1 MDMNELLQ
9 YFQQELPGINGFL
22 DAEANN
28 LNGLVRDVAR
38 HILGSGGKRIRP
50 MLTLLMARASGY
62 TGDDYHAIACSL
74 ELLHSATLL
83 HDDYLDDAEL
93 RRGKEASHLVF
104 GRTETILAGDAL
116 LALANEMGARYGKSR
131 LSWLLARGIM
141 ETAVGEI
148 EEIEF
153 SKKPSLDRK
162 RYMEIIIGKTARLI
176 ECACRCGV
184 ALAGGTPEQEDAA
197 GEYGL
202 NLGIAFQLVDDAL
215 DYASPTSETGKPE
228 GGDLREGKVTLPLIL
243 LMEEGDPAGSETLL
257 QALTEGS
264 LSGDQ
269 CEDILAQVRE
279 GRYSEKTRGEAA
291 AYVEKAKAC
300 LDGFGPSEEVTILR
314 QAADF
319 VLTRTK

>member
-1 MDMNELLQ
+1 MDELLRF
-9 YFQQELPGINGFL
+9 FQRELPGINSFL
-22 DAEANN
+22 DREADQ
-28 LNGLVRDVAR
+28 LNGLVRDVAKY
-38 HILGSGGKRIRP
+38 IIGSGGKRIRP
-50 MLTLLMARASGY
+50 MLTLLFARALGY
-62 TGDDYHAIACSL
+62 GKDDYHAIASAL

-93 RRGKEASHLVF
+93 RRGRDAAHLVF

-116 LALANEMGARYGKSR
+116 LALANEMGARYGNPR

-141 ETAVGEI
+141 ETAAGEI

-153 SKKPSLDRK
+153 SRNPSLDRET
-162 RYMEIIIGKTARLI
+162 YMRIIIGKTARLI

-184 ALAGGTPEQEDAA
+184 ALAGGSPEREDAA
-197 GEYGL
+197 GEFGL

-243 LMEEGDPAGSETLL
+243 LMEEGDEAGAEVLL
-257 QALTEGS
+257 EALKEGS
-264 LSGDQ
+264 LSEAQ
-269 CEDILAQVRE
+269 TADILDQVRE
-279 GRYSEKTRGEAA
+279 GGYSEKTREEATQ
-291 AYVEKAKAC
+291 YVEKAKAC
-300 LDGFGPSEEVTILR
+300 LDGFEPGEELVVLK

>member
-1 MDMNELLQ
+1 MNELLL
-9 YFQQELPGINGFL
+9 YFEKELPGINDFL
-22 DAEANN
+22 DSETEK
-28 LNGLVRDVAR
+28 LNGLVRDVAK
-38 HILGSGGKRIRP
+38 HIIGSGGKRIRP
-50 MLTLLMARASGY
+50 LLTLLMARAMGY
-62 TGDDYHAIACSL
+62 DKDDYHAIACSL

-93 RRGKEASHLVF
+93 RRGKAASHLVF
-104 GRTETILAGDAL
+104 GRTETILAGDVL
-116 LALANEMGARYGKSR
+116 LALANEMGARYGNSR

-141 ETAVGEI
+141 QTAEGEI

-153 SKKPSLDRK
+153 SKNPSLDRNV
-162 RYMEIIIGKTARLI
+162 YMNIIIGKTARLI

-184 ALAGGTPEQEDAA
+184 SLAGGTQEQEDAA

-228 GGDLREGKVTLPLIL
+228 GGDLKEGKVTLPLIL
-243 LMEEGDPAGSETLL
+243 LMEDGDEAGSEVLL
-257 QALTEGS
+257 EALKEGS
-264 LSGDQ
+264 LSDDQ
-269 CEDILAQVRE
+269 CTDILSQVRE
-279 GRYSEKTRGEAA
+279 GRYSEMTREEAA
-291 AYVEKAKAC
+291 RYVEKAKAC
-300 LDGFGPSEEVTILR
+300 LAGFASGEEVTVLE

>member
-1 MDMNELLQ
+1 MNELLLC
-9 YFQQELPGINGFL
+9 FNRELPGINDFL
-22 DAEANN
+22 EAEADK
-28 LNGLVRDVAR
+28 LNGLVRDVAK

-50 MLTLLMARASGY
+50 MMTLLFARTLGYAKDDFHAMACA
-62 TGDDYHAIACSL
+62 L

-83 HDDYLDDAEL
+83 HDDFLDDAEL
-93 RRGKEASHLVF
+93 RRGKEASHLVY

-116 LALANEMGARYGKSR
+116 LALANEMGARYGNAR
-131 LSWLLARGIM
+131 LSWLLAKGIM

-153 SKKPSLDRK
+153 SKNPALDRE

-176 ECACRCGV
+176 ECACRCGA
-184 ALAGGTPEQEDAA
+184 ALAGATPEQEDAA

-228 GGDLREGKVTLPLIL
+228 GGDLREGKVTLPLIQ
-243 LMEEGDPAGSETLL
+243 LMEEGNGPDFDLLAGLRDK
-257 QALTEGS
+257 S
-264 LSGDQ
+264 LSEDQ
-269 CEDILAQVRE
+269 CADVLARIKD
-279 GRYSEKTRGEAA
+279 GGYSDKTRGEAA
-291 AYVEKAKAC
+291 EFVEKAKAC
-300 LDGFGPSEEVTILR
+300 LAGFGPGEEVTVLE

>member
-1 MDMNELLQ
+1 MNELLQ
-9 YFQQELPGINGFL
+9 YFQRELPGINGFL
-22 DAEANN
+22 DSEADK
-28 LNGLVRDVAR
+28 LNGLVRDVAK
-38 HILGSGGKRIRP
+38 HIIGSGGKRIRP
-50 MLTLLMARASGY
+50 MLTLLFARSLGY
-62 TGDDYHAIACSL
+62 DKDDYHAIACSL

-83 HDDYLDDAEL
+83 HDDYLDDADL
-93 RRGKEASHLVF
+93 RRGRTASHILF

-116 LALANEMGARYGKSR
+116 LALANEMGARYGNAR
-131 LSWLLARGIM
+131 LSWLLAKGIM
-141 ETAVGEI
+141 ETAAGEI

-153 SKKPSLDRK
+153 SRNPSLDREA
-162 RYMEIIIGKTARLI
+162 YMGIIIGKTARLI
-176 ECACRCGV
+176 ECACRCGA

-243 LMEEGDPAGSETLL
+243 LMEGGDDAGSESLL
-257 QALTEGS
+257 EALKDGSLTES
-264 LSGDQ
+264 Q
-269 CEDILAQVRE
+269 CQAVLDQVRE
-279 GRYSEKTRGEAA
+279 GDYSEKTRAEAA
-291 AYVEKAKAC
+291 AYVARAKDC
-300 LDGFGPSEEVTILR
+300 LASFGTGEEVTVLG

>member
-1 MDMNELLQ
+1 MNDLLH
-9 YFQQELPGINGFL
+9 YFQRELPGINDFL
-22 DAEANN
+22 DAEADK
-28 LNGLVRDVAR
+28 LNGLVKDVAK
-38 HILGSGGKRIRP
+38 HIIGSGGKRIRP
-50 MLTLLMARASGY
+50 MLTLLFARSLGY
-62 TGDDYHAIACSL
+62 RENDYHAIACAL

-83 HDDYLDDAEL
+83 HDDFLDEADL
-93 RRGKEASHLVF
+93 RRGKEAAHLKF
-104 GRTETILAGDAL
+104 GVTETILAGDAL
-116 LALANEMGARYGKSR
+116 LALANEMGARYGNAR
-131 LSWLLARGIM
+131 LSWLLAKGIM

-153 SKKPSLDRK
+153 SKNPSLDRE

-176 ECACRCGV
+176 ECACRCGA
-184 ALAGGTPEQEDAA
+184 ALAGATPEQEDAA

-228 GGDLREGKVTLPLIL
+228 GGDLKEGKVTLPLIL
-243 LMEEGDPAGSETLL
+243 LMEEGDEAGVEPLL
-257 QALTEGS
+257 EGLRGSS
-264 LSGDQ
+264 LSEDQ
-269 CEDILAQVRE
+269 CEAILTQVKE
-279 GRYSEKTRGEAA
+279 GRYSEKTRDEAA

-300 LDGFGPSEEVTILR
+300 LEGFAPGEEITVLK

>member
-1 MDMNELLQ
+1 MNDLLR
-9 YFQQELPGINGFL
+9 YFQRELPGINNFL
-22 DAEANN
+22 ESEADQ
-28 LNGLVRDVAR
+28 LNGLVKDVAK
-38 HILGSGGKRIRP
+38 HIIGSGGKRIRP
-50 MLTLLMARASGY
+50 MLTLLFARAMGY
-62 TGDDYHAIACSL
+62 KGDDYHAIACSL

-83 HDDYLDDAEL
+83 HDDFLDDAEL
-93 RRGKEASHLVF
+93 RRGKTASHLVF

-116 LALANEMGARYGKSR
+116 LALANEMGARYGNAR

-148 EEIEF
+148 EEIQF
-153 SKKPSLDRK
+153 SKNPSLDREK
-162 RYMEIIIGKTARLI
+162 YMEIIIGKTAKLI
-176 ECACRCGV
+176 ECACRCGA
-184 ALAGGTPEQEDAA
+184 ALAGATPEQENAA

-228 GGDLREGKVTLPLIL
+228 GGDLKEGKVTLPLIL
-243 LMEEGDPAGSETLL
+243 LMEDGDSAGSEALL
-257 QALTEGS
+257 DGLKECS
-264 LSGDQ
+264 LSADQ
-269 CEDILAQVRE
+269 CEAVLSQVKE
-279 GRYSEKTRGEAA
+279 GRYSEKTRDEAA

-300 LDGFGPSEEVTILR
+300 LEGFTPGDEVTVLK

>member
-1 MDMNELLQ
+1 MDELLR
-9 YFQQELPGINGFL
+9 YFQRELPAINDFL
-22 DAEANN
+22 DKEADQ
-28 LNGLVRDVAR
+28 LNGLVRDVAK

-50 MLTLLMARASGY
+50 MLTLLFARAFGY
-62 TGDDYHAIACSL
+62 AKDDHHAMACAL

-93 RRGKEASHLVF
+93 RRGRDAAHLVF

-116 LALANEMGARYGKSR
+116 LALANEMGARYGNPR
-131 LSWLLARGIM
+131 LSWLLAKGIM
-141 ETAVGEI
+141 ETAAGEI

-153 SKKPSLDRK
+153 SRNPSLDRET
-162 RYMEIIIGKTARLI
+162 YMGIIIGKTARLI
-176 ECACRCGV
+176 ECACRCGA
-184 ALAGGTPEQEDAA
+184 ALAGATPEQEDAA

-228 GGDLREGKVTLPLIL
+228 GGDLKEGKVTLPLIL
-243 LMEEGDPAGSETLL
+243 LMEEGDEAGAEALL
-257 QALTEGS
+257 EALKDGS
-264 LSGDQ
+264 LSEGQ
-269 CEDILAQVRE
+269 CADILEQVRE
-279 GRYSEKTRGEAA
+279 GRYSERTRDEAA
-291 AYVEKAKAC
+291 FYVEEAKSR
-300 LDGFGPSEEVTILR
+300 LDGLGTGEEVTVLK

>member
-1 MDMNELLQ
+1 MNDLLR
-9 YFQQELPGINGFL
+9 YFERELPGINGFL
-22 DAEANN
+22 DAEADK
-28 LNGLVRDVAR
+28 LNGLVRDVAK
-38 HILGSGGKRIRP
+38 HIIGSGGKRIRP
-50 MLTLLMARASGY
+50 VLTLLFARAMGY
-62 TGDDYHAIACSL
+62 ARDDYHAIACAL

-93 RRGKEASHLVF
+93 RRGRVAAHIRF

-116 LALANEMGARYGKSR
+116 LALANEMGARYGNAR
-131 LSWLLARGIM
+131 LSWLLAKGIM
-141 ETAVGEI
+141 ETAEGEI

-153 SKKPSLDRK
+153 SRNPSLDRET
-162 RYMEIIIGKTARLI
+162 YMAIIIGKTARLI
-176 ECACRCGV
+176 ECACRCGAV
-184 ALAGGTPEQEDAA
+184 LAGATPEQEDAA

-243 LMEEGDPAGSETLL
+243 LMEEGDGAGRDELL
-257 QALTEGS
+257 AGLRDQSLTEA
-264 LSGDQ
+264 Q
-269 CEDILAQVRE
+269 CEDVLARVRA
-279 GRYSEKTRGEAA
+279 GSYADKTRAEAA
-291 AYVEKAKAC
+291 VFVERAKAT
-300 LDGFGPSEEVTILR
+300 LSFLGEGEPVTVLR

>member
-1 MDMNELLQ
+1 MDELLR
-9 YFQQELPGINGFL
+9 YFQKELPGINDFL
-22 DAEANN
+22 EKEADQ
-28 LNGLVRDVAR
+28 LNGLVRDVAK
-38 HILGSGGKRIRP
+38 HIIGSGGKRIRP
-50 MLTLLMARASGY
+50 LLTLLFARSLGY
-62 TGDDYHAIACSL
+62 DKDDFHAIACSL

-93 RRGKEASHLVF
+93 RRGRDAAHLVF

-116 LALANEMGARYGKSR
+116 LALANEMGARYGNPR
-131 LSWLLARGIM
+131 LSWLLAKGIM

-153 SKKPSLDRK
+153 SKNPSLDRK
-162 RYMEIIIGKTARLI
+162 TCMRIIIGKTARLI
-176 ECACRCGV
+176 ECACRCGA
-184 ALAGGTPEQEDAA
+184 ALAGATPEQEDAA

-228 GGDLREGKVTLPLIL
+228 GGDLKEGKVTLPLIL
-243 LMEEGDPAGSETLL
+243 LMEEADEAGSEALL
-257 QALTEGS
+257 DALKDKS
-264 LSGDQ
+264 LSDTQ
-269 CEDILAQVRE
+269 SRDILDQVRE
-279 GRYSEKTRGEAA
+279 GRYSEKTRAEAA
-291 AYVEKAKAC
+291 FYVEKAKAC
-300 LDGFGPSEEVTILR
+300 LDGFGPCEELTVLK

>member
-1 MDMNELLQ
+1 MDHLLR
-9 YFQQELPGINGFL
+9 YFQRELPGINDFL
-22 DAEANN
+22 DKEADQ
-28 LNGLVRDVAR
+28 LNGLVRDVAK
-38 HILGSGGKRIRP
+38 HIVGSGGKRIRP
-50 MLTLLMARASGY
+50 MLTLLFARALGY
-62 TGDDYHAIACSL
+62 RKDDFHAIACSL

-93 RRGKEASHLVF
+93 RRGKEAAHLVF

-116 LALANEMGARYGKSR
+116 LALANEMGARYGNAR

-148 EEIEF
+148 EEIVF
-153 SKKPSLDRK
+153 SRDPSLNRET
-162 RYMEIIIGKTARLI
+162 YMQIIIGKTARLI
-176 ECACRCGV
+176 ECACRCGA
-184 ALAGGTPEQEDAA
+184 ALAGATPEQEDAA

-228 GGDLREGKVTLPLIL
+228 GGDLKECKVTLPLIL
-243 LMEEGDPAGSETLL
+243 LMEDGDEAGAEMLLEGLKDKS
-257 QALTEGS
+257 LTEA
-264 LSGDQ
+264 Q
-269 CEDILAQVRE
+269 CEDVLTQVRE
-279 GRYSEKTRGEAA
+279 GRFSEKTREEASM
-291 AYVEKAKAC
+291 YVERAKAC
-300 LDGFGPSEEVTILR
+300 LDGFGSGEEVVVLK

>member
-1 MDMNELLQ
+1 MNDLLR
-9 YFQQELPGINGFL
+9 YFQRELPGINEFL
-22 DAEANN
+22 DTEADQ
-28 LNGLVRDVAR
+28 LNGLVKDVAK
-38 HILGSGGKRIRP
+38 HIIGSGGKRIRP
-50 MLTLLMARASGY
+50 MLTLLFARAMGY
-62 TGDDYHAIACSL
+62 EKDDFHAIACSL

-93 RRGKEASHLVF
+93 RRGKTASHLKF

-116 LALANEMGARYGKSR
+116 LALANEMGARYGNAR
-131 LSWLLARGIM
+131 LSWLLAKGIM
-141 ETAVGEI
+141 ETATGEI

-153 SKKPSLDRK
+153 SKAPTLDRQK
-162 RYMEIIIGKTARLI
+162 YMEIIIGKTARLI

-228 GGDLREGKVTLPLIL
+228 GGDLKEGKVTLPLIL
-243 LMEEGDPAGSETLL
+243 LMEESDGAGTEELL
-257 QALTEGS
+257 VALGEGS
-264 LSGDQ
+264 LSSDQ
-269 CEDILAQVRE
+269 CEAILSQVKE
-279 GRYSEKTRGEAA
+279 GRYSEKTRDEAA

-300 LDGFGPSEEVTILR
+300 LEGFPAGEDVTVLK